1 MDKNNTYIDSSITK
15 SMHWNQISFEV
26 NKQQADLVSEIL
38 MGLGSISISYSDSQD
53 NAIFEPPVGET
64 PLWESIQVKALFQ
77 SEVDINLVADTLSES
92 CNIKIVD
99 SLKVEDKIWEEECQ
113 KDFPSM
119 QFGKN
124 LWVCPSWDSKKMSS
138 EDAIV
143 INMDPGLA
151 FGTGTHQTTSLCLE
165 FLDENPPIGLT
176 AIDFGCGTGILAIAA
191 AKLGAIRVTAI
202 DNDPQAVTSSYEN
215 VKKNHCEDIVKTLH
229 TDEKFKYKPCDL
241 LMANILANPI
251 IEFEPLFSEI
261 VKPNGTIVL
270 SGILEEQVEKVI
282 DCYSKNFN
290 NIKTYNKSEWFR
302 ISASRNT

>member
-1 MDKNNTYIDSSITK
+1 
-15 SMHWNQISFEV
+15 MHWNQISFEI
-26 NKQQADLVSEIL
+26 NKHQADQVSEIL

-77 SEVDINLVADTLSES
+77 SEVDINLVADTLSEG
-92 CNIKIVD
+92 CNIKTID
-99 SLKVEDKIWEEECQ
+99 SLKLDDKIWEEECQ

-119 QFGKN
+119 QFGNN
-124 LWVCPSWDSKKMSS
+124 LWVCPSWDSKNVITG
-138 EDAIV
+138 DAIV
-143 INMDPGLA
+143 IKMDPGLA
-151 FGTGTHQTTSLCLE
+151 FGTGTHETTSLCLE
-165 FLDENPPIGLT
+165 FLDENPPIALT

-202 DNDPQAVTSSYEN
+202 DNDPQAVTSSSEN
-215 VKKNHCEDIVKTLH
+215 VKKNHCEDIVKTFH
-229 TDEKFKYKPCDL
+229 SDEKFKYKPCDL

-251 IEFEPLFSEI
+251 IELEPLFSEL
-261 VKPNGTIVL
+261 VKPNGTILL

-290 NIKTYNKSEWFR
+290 NIKTDNKGEWFR